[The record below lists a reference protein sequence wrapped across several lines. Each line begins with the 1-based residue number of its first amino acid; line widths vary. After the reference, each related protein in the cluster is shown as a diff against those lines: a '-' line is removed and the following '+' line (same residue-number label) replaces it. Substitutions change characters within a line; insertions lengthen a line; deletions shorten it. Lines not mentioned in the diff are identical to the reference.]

1 MSEIE
6 GGASGAGSAR
16 PDASRGDVPPQDDS
30 HDLQAMRER
39 VAAARADLAR
49 TRIPED
55 RGAGPVDPATGEAW
69 HRGNVL
75 GHMSE
80 MLDYWTAQI
89 QGAIKGSATIGRD
102 EQGAA
107 LRRQGI
113 DQGNGL
119 SEVELRRAIDQ
130 KIGRILVLM
139 AAMSPED
146 LERTV
151 DFHNR
156 EGNRTAR
163 VGELFQNLV
172 VGHLEEHVSQLAGL
186 DSQA

>member
-1 MSEIE
+1 MS
-6 GGASGAGSAR
+6 
-16 PDASRGDVPPQDDS
+16 VLDDR
-30 HDLQAMRER
+30 HDLQALRER

-49 TRIPED
+49 APGSQD

-80 MLDYWTAQI
+80 MLDYWTGQI
-89 QGAIKGSATIGRD
+89 QRAIEGSGTMGRD
-102 EQGAA
+102 QEGTA

-113 DQGNGL
+113 DHGDAA
-119 SEVELRRAIDQ
+119 SEVELRQAIDQ
-130 KIGRILVLM
+130 KIGRVLVLL
-139 AAMSPED
+139 AAMNPDD

-156 EGNRTAR
+156 EGNRQAR
-163 VGELFQNLV
+163 VGELLQNLV
-172 VGHLEEHVSQLAGL
+172 VGHLEEHIRQLAGL
-186 DSQA
+186 E

>member
-1 MSEIE
+1 MSEL
-6 GGASGAGSAR
+6 
-16 PDASRGDVPPQDDS
+16 DDS
-30 HDLQAMRER
+30 HDLQALRER
-39 VAAARADLAR
+39 VAATRADLAR
-49 TRIPED
+49 LPVEVD

-89 QGAIKGSATIGRD
+89 QGAIEGSATMGRD
-102 EQGAA
+102 EKGAA
-107 LRRQGI
+107 LRRRGI

-119 SEVELRRAIDQ
+119 SEIELRKAIDG
-130 KIGRILVLM
+130 KIGRVLVLLS
-139 AAMSPED
+139 AMNPSD

-163 VGELFQNLV
+163 VGELLQNLV
-172 VGHLEEHVSQLAGL
+172 VGHLEEHVAQLARL

>member
-1 MSEIE
+1 MSELE

-16 PDASRGDVPPQDDS
+16 PDASRGDLPPQNDS
-30 HDLQAMRER
+30 HNLQALRER

-49 TRIPED
+49 AAVRED
-55 RGAGPVDPATGEAW
+55 RGAGPVDPATGESW

-80 MLDYWTAQI
+80 MLDYWTGQI
-89 QGAIKGSATIGRD
+89 RSATEGSGTMGRD

-113 DQGNGL
+113 DGGNAA
-119 SEVELRRAIDQ
+119 SEVELRKAIDQ
-130 KIGRILVLM
+130 KIGRVLVLL
-139 AAMSPED
+139 AALSPDD

-151 DFHNR
+151 DFHDR
-156 EGNRTAR
+156 AGNRQAR
-163 VGELFQNLV
+163 VGELLQNLV
-172 VGHLEEHVSQLAGL
+172 VGHLEEHIHQLAGL
-186 DSQA
+186 D

>member
-1 MSEIE
+1 MSEI
-6 GGASGAGSAR
+6 
-16 PDASRGDVPPQDDS
+16 DDS

-39 VAAARADLAR
+39 VAAARADLASQ
-49 TRIPED
+49 PVAGD
-55 RGAGPVDPATGEAW
+55 RSAGPVDPATGEAW

-80 MLDYWTAQI
+80 MLDYWTGQI
-89 QGAIKGSATIGRD
+89 QGAIKGSPTMGRD
-102 EQGAA
+102 EKGAA

-119 SEVELRRAIDQ
+119 SEIELRKAIDQ
-130 KIGRILVLM
+130 KIGRVLVLL

-146 LERTV
+146 LDRIV

-156 EGNRTAR
+156 EGNRKAR
-163 VGELFQNLV
+163 VGELVQNLV
-172 VGHLEEHVSQLAGL
+172 VSHLEEHVQQLSGL
-186 DSQA
+186 G

>member
-1 MSEIE
+1 MSEIQ
-6 GGASGAGSAR
+6 
-16 PDASRGDVPPQDDS
+16 QDDS

-49 TRIPED
+49 TPVSEAKA
-55 RGAGPVDPATGEAW
+55 AGPVDPATGEAW

-75 GHMSE
+75 GHVSE
-80 MLDYWTAQI
+80 MLDYWTGQI
-89 QGAIKGSATIGRD
+89 QGATQGSTTMGRD

-113 DQGNGL
+113 VQGDGL
-119 SEVELRRAIDQ
+119 TEAELRKTIDQ
-130 KIGRILVLM
+130 KIGRVLVLM
-139 AAMSPED
+139 AAMTPAD

-163 VGELFQNLV
+163 VGELLQNLV
-172 VGHLEEHVSQLAGL
+172 VGHLEEHIRQLAGL
-186 DSQA
+186 D

>member
-1 MSEIE
+1 MIE

-16 PDASRGDVPPQDDS
+16 PDASRGDVPPPDDS

-39 VAAARADLAR
+39 VAAARALLAS
-49 TRIPED
+49 IPVSPE

-80 MLDYWTAQI
+80 MLDYWTGQI
-89 QGAIKGSATIGRD
+89 QRANEGSGTMGRD
-102 EQGAA
+102 KEGTAS
-107 LRRQGI
+107 RRQGI
-113 DQGNGL
+113 DQSDGL
-119 SEVELRRAIDQ
+119 SEVELREAIDQ
-130 KIGRILVLM
+130 KIGHVLVLL
-139 AAMSPED
+139 AAMKPHD

-163 VGELFQNLV
+163 VGELLQNLV
-172 VGHLEEHVSQLAGL
+172 VGHLEEHIHQLAELG
-186 DSQA
+186 

>member
-6 GGASGAGSAR
+6 GGASGAGAAR
-16 PDASRGDVPPQDDS
+16 PDASRGDVPPQNDS
-30 HDLQAMRER
+30 HDLQALRER
-39 VAAARADLAR
+39 VAATRAGLACL
-49 TRIPED
+49 PVEVD

-89 QGAIKGSATIGRD
+89 QGAIEGSATMGRD

-113 DQGNGL
+113 DHGNAA
-119 SEVELRRAIDQ
+119 SEVELRRAIDE
-130 KIGRILVLM
+130 KIGRVLVLL
-139 AAMSPED
+139 AAMSPDD

-156 EGNRTAR
+156 EGNRQAR
-163 VGELFQNLV
+163 VGELLQNLV
-172 VGHLEEHVSQLAGL
+172 VGHLEEHIGQLSGL
-186 DSQA
+186 G

>member
-1 MSEIE
+1 MSELE

-16 PDASRGDVPPQDDS
+16 PDASRGDVPPQKDS
-30 HDLQAMRER
+30 HDLQALRER

-49 TRIPED
+49 TPLSKD
-55 RGAGPVDPATGEAW
+55 RGAGPVDPATGESW

-75 GHMSE
+75 GHISE
-80 MLDYWTAQI
+80 MLDYWTGQI
-89 QGAIKGSATIGRD
+89 QGAIEGSATMGRD

-113 DQGNGL
+113 DHGNAA
-119 SEVELRRAIDQ
+119 SEVELRRAIDE
-130 KIGRILVLM
+130 KIGRVLVLL
-139 AAMSPED
+139 AAMSPDD

-156 EGNRTAR
+156 EGNRQAR
-163 VGELFQNLV
+163 VGELLQNLV
-172 VGHLEEHVSQLAGL
+172 VGHLEEHIGQLAGL
-186 DSQA
+186 D

>member
-6 GGASGAGSAR
+6 GGASGGGSAR

-39 VAAARADLAR
+39 VAAARALLAS
-49 TRIPED
+49 TPATQE

-80 MLDYWTAQI
+80 MLDYWTGQI
-89 QGAIKGSATIGRD
+89 QRATKGSETMGRD
-102 EQGAA
+102 EQGTA
-107 LRRQGI
+107 LRREGIEQG
-113 DQGNGL
+113 DGL
-119 SEVELRRAIDQ
+119 SEVVLRKAIDER
-130 KIGRILVLM
+130 IGRVLVMLV
-139 AAMSPED
+139 AMTPED

-156 EGNRTAR
+156 EGNRVAR
-163 VGELFQNLV
+163 VGELLQTLV
-172 VGHLEEHVSQLAGL
+172 VRHLEDHVAQLAGL
-186 DSQA
+186 D

>member
-1 MSEIE
+1 MSQIE

-16 PDASRGDVPPQDDS
+16 PDASRGDVPPQNDS
-30 HDLQAMRER
+30 HDLQALRER
-39 VAAARADLAR
+39 VAATRADLAR
-49 TRIPED
+49 LPVEAD

-89 QGAIKGSATIGRD
+89 QGAIEGSATMGRD
-102 EQGAA
+102 EKGAT

-119 SEVELRRAIDQ
+119 SEIELRKAIDG
-130 KIGRILVLM
+130 KIGRVLVLLS
-139 AAMSPED
+139 AMNPGD

-156 EGNRTAR
+156 DGNRTAR
-163 VGELFQNLV
+163 VGELLQNLV
-172 VGHLEEHVSQLAGL
+172 VGHLEEHIQQLADL
-186 DSQA
+186 D

>member
-49 TRIPED
+49 TRIPEAH
-55 RGAGPVDPATGEAW
+55 GAGPVDPATGEAW

-80 MLDYWTAQI
+80 MLDYWTGQI
-89 QGAIKGSATIGRD
+89 QRSIEGSGKMGRD
-102 EQGAA
+102 EQGTA

-113 DQGNGL
+113 DQGDGL
-119 SEVELRRAIDQ
+119 SEVELRKAVDQ
-130 KIGRILVLM
+130 KIGRVLVLL
-139 AAMSPED
+139 AAMSPDD

-163 VGELFQNLV
+163 VGELLQNLIV
-172 VGHLEEHVSQLAGL
+172 RHLEEHVDQLSGL
-186 DSQA
+186 G

>member
-1 MSEIE
+1 MGGPEVSEL
-6 GGASGAGSAR
+6 
-16 PDASRGDVPPQDDS
+16 DDS
-30 HDLQAMRER
+30 HDLQALRER

-49 TRIPED
+49 LPVEGD

-80 MLDYWTAQI
+80 MLDYWTDQI
-89 QGAIKGSATIGRD
+89 QRATEGSATMGRD
-102 EQGAA
+102 ERGAA

-113 DQGNGL
+113 EQGNGR
-119 SEVELRRAIDQ
+119 SEIELRQAVDQ
-130 KIGRILVLM
+130 KIGRVLVLM
-139 AAMSPED
+139 AAMTPDD

-156 EGNRTAR
+156 EGNRPAR
-163 VGELFQNLV
+163 VGELLQNLV
-172 VGHLEEHVSQLAGL
+172 VGHLEEHVQQLSGL
-186 DSQA
+186 G

>member
-1 MSEIE
+1 MS
-6 GGASGAGSAR
+6 
-16 PDASRGDVPPQDDS
+16 QLDDS
-30 HDLQAMRER
+30 HDLQALRER
-39 VAAARADLAR
+39 VAVTRAGLAR
-49 TRIPED
+49 LPVEAD
-55 RGAGPVDPATGEAW
+55 RGAGPVDPATGESW

-89 QGAIKGSATIGRD
+89 QGAIEGSATMGRD
-102 EQGAA
+102 EKGAA

-119 SEVELRRAIDQ
+119 SEIELRKAIDG
-130 KIGRILVLM
+130 KIGRVLVLLS
-139 AAMSPED
+139 AMNPSD

-156 EGNRTAR
+156 EGDRTAR
-163 VGELFQNLV
+163 VGELIQNLV
-172 VGHLEEHVSQLAGL
+172 VGHLEEHVAQLARL

>member
-16 PDASRGDVPPQDDS
+16 PDASRGDVPPQNDS

-39 VAAARADLAR
+39 VAASRADLGRLPAA
-49 TRIPED
+49 TD
-55 RGAGPVDPATGEAW
+55 RDAGPVDPATGESW

-80 MLDYWTAQI
+80 MLDYWTGQI
-89 QGAIKGSATIGRD
+89 QRAVEGSGTMGRD

-113 DQGNGL
+113 DHGNAA
-119 SEVELRRAIDQ
+119 SEVELRRDIDQ
-130 KIGRILVLM
+130 KIGRLLVLL
-139 AAMSPED
+139 AAMSPDD
-146 LERTV
+146 LERAV

-156 EGNRTAR
+156 KGNRQAR
-163 VGELFQNLV
+163 VGELVQNLV
-172 VGHLEEHVSQLAGL
+172 VGHLEEHIQQLADL
-186 DSQA
+186 D